1 MHWLG
6 ILVSILVGIKC
17 DVKVGNID
25 IVSNSTSRFFTFATN
40 VKRIDINNAKE
51 YSTRSAIE
59 LLYE

>member
-1 MHWLG
+1 MPLYSTLMEHMHWLG

-40 VKRIDINNAKE
+40 VKRINIK
-51 YSTRSAIE
+51 
-59 LLYE
+59 

>member
-40 VKRIDINNAKE
+40 VKRRDNAKE